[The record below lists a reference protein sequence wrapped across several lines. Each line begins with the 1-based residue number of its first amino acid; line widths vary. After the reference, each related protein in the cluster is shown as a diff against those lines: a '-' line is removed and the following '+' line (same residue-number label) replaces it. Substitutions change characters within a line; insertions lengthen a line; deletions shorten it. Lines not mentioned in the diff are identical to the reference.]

1 MDYEKDKKWIQFYCI
16 YFYILTTA
24 IVKSKRPEKGT
35 ERLFEKIKYNPWKNV
50 QWRSTYVFCGM
61 NGNKVWDLVL
71 YRCLLIIFLV
81 YKNSAFLENTV
92 LNLLAL

>member
-50 QWRSTYVFCGM
+50 
-61 NGNKVWDLVL
+61 
-71 YRCLLIIFLV
+71 
-81 YKNSAFLENTV
+81 
-92 LNLLAL
+92 